1 MPVPVSST
9 SLSWQRLGRI
19 NFDNDLLLLQDGA
32 LCSECGRLNAAQFE
46 AAMRHQLRQY
56 AGRRISDFLYHGR
69 GGNAENA
76 QVNIIKEIERGEHSE
91 LSNSMGSMESV

>member
-1 MPVPVSST
+1 MRHT
-9 SLSWQRLGRI
+9 I
-19 NFDNDLLLLQDGA
+19 NPDNDAWQDGA
-32 LCSECGRLNAAQFE
+32 LCSKSGRLDAAQFE

-76 QVNIIKEIERGEHSE
+76 QVDII
-91 LSNSMGSMESV
+91 GSMDFGQC